1 MPAIKKMQVK
11 DALFQALVESS
22 DGTLTLEY
30 LNETL
35 SNSSISKEYSGT
47 SVKSE
52 SVPRRVSAFRM
63 FQKHFKDT
71 DSEDKP
77 KWDDYKKSNPDMVK
91 QFQEEADA
99 ENKANGL
106 SPDAIKSQ
114 KKLKKQQTKEDIINK
129 TKKLEEQLKQLTLDK
144 ERITREEEMK
154 DSPGVS
160 MEVNVSPAKTDTSDE
175 IFDKMDKN
183 GDGVVSRE
191 EFNTFNE
198 KKNDTNSE
206 NDEVNSETDEVKSET
221 DEVKS
226 ETDEVKSETDEVK
239 SETDEVKSETD
250 EDEKS
255 IVVDEDKPKFH
266 GKNPNTALANFKE
279 FCKNELGL
287 DSKSSIP
294 TDDLKEL
301 KDKYSFNTRQK
312 DPDAP
317 WVDYIKNNMII

>member
-22 DGTLTLEY
+22 DGTLTFEY

-71 DSEDKP
+71 DSDDKP
-77 KWDDYKKSNPDMVK
+77 KWEDYKKSNPDMVK

-144 ERITREEEMK
+144 ERIIREEEVK

-160 MEVNVSPAKTDTSDE
+160 MEVNVSPVKTDTSDE

-191 EFNTFNE
+191 EFNIFNE
-198 KKNDTNSE
+198 KKNDTKSE
-206 NDEVNSETDEVKSET
+206 NDEVKSET

-226 ETDEVKSETDEVK
+226 ETDEVKSETDEK
-239 SETDEVKSETD
+239 P
-250 EDEKS
+250 

-266 GKNPNTALANFKE
+266 GKNPNTALTNFKE

-317 WVDYIKNNMII
+317 WVNYIKNNMII

>member
-1 MPAIKKMQVK
+1 MQVK
-11 DALFQALVESS
+11 NTLFQALVEASE
-22 DGTLTLEY
+22 GTLTLEY
-30 LNETL
+30 LNDTL
-35 SNSSISKEYSGT
+35 SNSPISKEYSGT

-52 SVPRRVSAFRM
+52 TVPRRVSAFRM

-71 DSEDKP
+71 NSEDKP

-106 SPDAIKSQ
+106 SLDAIKSQ
-114 KKLKKQQTKEDIINK
+114 KKLKKQQTKEDIVNK
-129 TKKLEEQLKQLTLDK
+129 TKKLEEQLKQLALDK

-160 MEVNVSPAKTDTSDE
+160 MEVNVSPVKNDTSDE

-183 GDGVVSRE
+183 GDGVISRE

-198 KKNDTNSE
+198 SND
-206 NDEVNSETDEVKSET
+206 DDEVKSEA
-221 DEVKS
+221 
-226 ETDEVKSETDEVK
+226 DEVK

-250 EDEKS
+250 EDEKDDTPL
-255 IVVDEDKPKFH
+255 VVDEDKPKFH

-287 DSKSSIP
+287 DSKSSVP
-294 TDDLKEL
+294 SDDLKEL

-312 DPDAP
+312 DTDAP
-317 WVDYIKNNMII
+317 WANYIKDNMII

>member
-1 MPAIKKMQVK
+1 MQVK

-22 DGTLTLEY
+22 DGTLTFEY

-71 DSEDKP
+71 DSDDKP
-77 KWDDYKKSNPDMVK
+77 KWEDYKKSNPDMVK

-144 ERITREEEMK
+144 ERIIREEEVK

-160 MEVNVSPAKTDTSDE
+160 MEVNVSPVKTDTSDE

-191 EFNTFNE
+191 EFNIFNE
-198 KKNDTNSE
+198 KKNDTKSE
-206 NDEVNSETDEVKSET
+206 NDEVKSET

-226 ETDEVKSETDEVK
+226 ETDEVKSETDEVN

-250 EDEKS
+250 EVNSKTDEVKSETDEKP

-266 GKNPNTALANFKE
+266 GKNPNTALTNFKE

-317 WVDYIKNNMII
+317 WVNYIKNNMII

>member
-1 MPAIKKMQVK
+1 MQVK
-11 DALFQALVESS
+11 DALFQALVETS

-77 KWDDYKKSNPDMVK
+77 KWDDYKKSNPEMVK

-226 ETDEVKSETDEVK
+226 ETDEVKSETDE
-239 SETDEVKSETD
+239 DE
-250 EDEKS
+250 EDEKP

>member
-1 MPAIKKMQVK
+1 MPATKKIQVK
-11 DALFQALVESS
+11 DTLFQALVDASE
-22 DGTLTLEY
+22 GTLTLEY

-35 SNSSISKEYSGT
+35 SNSSISKEYCGT
-47 SVKSE
+47 SS
-52 SVPRRVSAFRM
+52 SDSAPRRVSAFRM
-63 FQKHFKDT
+63 FQKHFRDTPKD
-71 DSEDKP
+71 EKP
-77 KWDDYKKSNPDMVK
+77 KWDDFKKSNPDMVE
-91 QFQEEADA
+91 QFEIEAA
-99 ENKANGL
+99 EVNKANNL
-106 SPDAIKSQ
+106 DPDAIKSQ
-114 KKLKKQQTKEDIINK
+114 KKLKKQQTKEDIILK
-129 TKKLEEQLKQLTLDK
+129 TK
-144 ERITREEEMK
+144 TREEELK
-154 DSPGVS
+154 DSPSVS
-160 MEVNVSPAKTDTSDE
+160 MEVNVSPVKNDTSDE

-198 KKNDTNSE
+198 KKNDTKSE

-226 ETDEVKSETDEVK
+226 ETDED
-239 SETDEVKSETD
+239 ETD
-250 EDEKS
+250 EDETDEKP

-287 DSKSSIP
+287 DTKSSIP

>member
-1 MPAIKKMQVK
+1 MQVK